1 MLEVRLLGQLRVTLD
16 GEIVEIAS
24 RPAQSLFAYLI
35 LNPGTDHRR
44 EKLAGLFW
52 PDSSESNARNNL
64 RQALW
69 RVRKALK
76 EDEGAEGGFILAD
89 SFTLAFNPQAT
100 YWLDAADLERDLSP
114 DKTTEDLIEIVSL
127 YGGELLPGFYDDW
140 VILERER
147 LQACFER
154 RMQGLMECLVG
165 EKRWHEVLEWGERW
179 IALGQ
184 VPELAFRAL
193 MIAHGGLGDTSG
205 VVSIFQRCV
214 EVLASELAVEPS
226 EDTKEVYERLSS
238 GEKFFGLYPFEEAPT
253 AQLMEAFPA
262 LPEPQPPAFLDA
274 ELEIREKAVEVFVA
288 REAELE
294 RLQGFFQEV
303 LEGKGRVV
311 FITGDAGSGKTAL
324 MHEFARR
331 AQESNRDLRVTF
343 GDCNALSGIG
353 DPYLPF
359 RDSFG
364 MLCGDLESKYEG
376 GQLRQEQV
384 QRLWTSLPLT
394 IQSVVKDGP
403 DLIHSFI
410 SGTALLAFGKAYNP
424 EKTGWLRPLE
434 ELIQGRAI
442 QLGSTGIEQ
451 KDLFNQYTKVLQAIS
466 TQHPLLVLLDD
477 LQWADAGSISL
488 LFHLGRRIEESRILI
503 LGAYRPTELSTP
515 TEGETH
521 PLGKVIA
528 EFKRNFGDIQV
539 DVGAVQ
545 HEESRRF
552 VDDLLDTE
560 PNRLDET
567 FREALYR
574 RTDGHPLFT
583 IELLRAMEGRG
594 DIVQDQEGF
603 WMEATGLDWD
613 RLPARVEG
621 VIEERVGRL
630 DENLQRLLTV
640 ASVEGEEFTAEVL
653 AGALN
658 LEVKE
663 VVKDLSHQLDKQH
676 RLVSA
681 QGVQRMGEG
690 RLSIYRF
697 RHTLFE
703 KHLYNQLDPVERINL
718 HEEIGSLL
726 ESFFGAQVDE
736 AAVALSRHFDEAGI
750 PDKAV
755 AYYEKAGNR
764 AKRLSADEDAISHFK
779 RGIELLQRLPDSTER
794 AQRELGLQ
802 ISLGA
807 PLITT
812 RGYGAPEVN
821 ETFARA
827 RELSIMVLDPPQL
840 FPLVYG
846 LRSFYLMRADHKTAR
861 EIAEQLIAIADQE
874 GDLSFYLQAHEALGS
889 TLFYLGELSLAQKH
903 LEKGVELY
911 DAQEHQTHAYL
922 YGQDPGVACM
932 SYLGLT
938 FWSLGFFDRALQWA
952 ESAIRLAREQNHPF
966 SLALALDFAASLHAL
981 FRNAE
986 ATKNYAEEAIAISE
1000 RQHFPMWLAMGKI
1013 LSGWAQAEQDQLK
1026 SGIKM
1031 INEGLEAWHSTG
1043 ATLGRPNFSALLA
1056 DALGKA
1062 GREAEGLEVVTQA
1075 LDAVKSTEEHV
1086 NEAELFRLQGELL
1099 LNQGVDAKQ
1108 VEQSFRKA
1116 LKVARSQGAKGA
1128 ELRVAVSLG
1137 RLWVS
1142 ENKSEDA
1149 RALLTDLCK
1158 GLTEGTDTVDLLE
1171 ARRILDGIT

>member
-1 MLEVRLLGQLRVTLD
+1 MLEVRLLGQFKVVLD
-16 GEIVEIAS
+16 GAVVEIAS

-35 LNPGTDHRR
+35 LNPGTEHRR

-76 EDEGAEGGFILAD
+76 EDEGVEEGFLRAD
-89 SFTLAFNPQAT
+89 SFTLDFNPQAT
-100 YWLDAADLERDLSP
+100 YWLDAEALEGDIPP
-114 DKTTEDLIEIVSL
+114 DKTTEDLIEIISL
-127 YGGELLPGFYDDW
+127 YEGELLPGFYDDW
-140 VILERER
+140 VVLERER
-147 LQACFER
+147 LQASFER
-154 RMQGLMECLVG
+154 KMQGLMECLVG

-193 MIAHGGLGDTSG
+193 MIAHGGLGDTSS
-205 VVSIFQRCV
+205 VASVFQRCV
-214 EVLASELAVEPS
+214 EILANELAVEPS
-226 EDTKEVYERLSS
+226 EDTKTVYEKLSS
-238 GEKFFGLYPFEEAPT
+238 GEKFFRLYPFEEAPT
-253 AQLMEAFPA
+253 AQRMGGFPTI
-262 LPEPQPPAFLDA
+262 PEPHPPAFLDV
-274 ELEIREKAVEVFVA
+274 ELRLRDESAGIFVA

-294 RLQGFFQEV
+294 RLQGFFREMMG
-303 LEGKGRVV
+303 GKGRVV

-331 AQESNRDLRVTF
+331 AQESIPDLRVSF

-359 RDSFG
+359 RDAFG
-364 MLCGDLESKYEG
+364 MLCGDLESKYES
-376 GQLRQEQV
+376 GQLRREQA
-384 QRLWTSLPLT
+384 QRLWTSLPLS

-403 DLIHSFI
+403 DLVHSFI
-410 SGTALLAFGKAYNP
+410 HGSALLAFGKAYNP
-424 EKTGWLRPLE
+424 EKTGWLQPLE
-434 ELIQGRAI
+434 ELIQGQAI
-442 QLGSTGIEQ
+442 QLGSTGLEQ
-451 KDLFNQYTKVLQAIS
+451 KDLFNQYTKVLQAFS
-466 TQHPLLVLLDD
+466 AQHPLLLLLDD

-503 LGAYRPTELSTP
+503 LGAYRPTELST
-515 TEGETH
+515 TAEGEAH
-521 PLGKVIA
+521 PLGKVVS

-539 DVGAVQ
+539 DLGTVQ
-545 HEESRRF
+545 NEEGRKF
-552 VDDLLDTE
+552 VEGLLDTE
-560 PNRLDET
+560 PNRLDES

-574 RTDGHPLFT
+574 RTGGHPLFT

-594 DIVQDQEGF
+594 DIVQDQEGC
-603 WMEATGLDWD
+603 WMEATSLDWD

-630 DENLQRLLTV
+630 DENLQKLLTV

-653 AGALN
+653 AGVLN

-663 VVKDLSHQLDKQH
+663 VIKDLSHQLDKQH

-681 QGVQRMGEG
+681 QGVQRMGER

-703 KHLYNQLDPVERINL
+703 KHLYNQLDPVERTNL

-726 ESFFGAQVDE
+726 ESFYGTQVDE
-736 AAVALSRHFDEAGI
+736 VAVALARHFDEAGI

-755 AYYEKAGNR
+755 TYYEGAGNR

-779 RGIELLQRLPDSTER
+779 RGIELLQGLPDSAEL
-794 AQRELGLQ
+794 AQRELRLQ

-807 PLITT
+807 PLIIA

-846 LRSFYLMRADHKTAR
+846 LRSFYLMRADHETAR

-889 TLFYLGELSLAQKH
+889 TLFYLGELSLAKEH
-903 LEKGVELY
+903 LEKGVELF
-911 DAQEHQTHAYL
+911 DAQEHQSHAYL

-938 FWSLGFFDRALQWA
+938 SWSLGFFDQALQWA

-981 FRNAE
+981 LRNAE
-986 ATKNYAEEAIAISE
+986 STKNYAEEAIAISE

-1013 LSGWAQAEQDQLK
+1013 LSGWAQAEQGQLK
-1026 SGIKM
+1026 SGIKT
-1031 INEGLEAWHSTG
+1031 INEGLEAWQSTG

-1062 GREAEGLEVVTQA
+1062 GREVEGLKVVAQA
-1075 LDAVKSTEEHV
+1075 LEAAQSTEERV
-1086 NEAELFRLQGELL
+1086 NEAELYRLQGELL
-1099 LNQGVDAKQ
+1099 RTQGAEVDQ
-1108 VEQSFRKA
+1108 IENSFQKA
-1116 LKVARSQGAKGA
+1116 LEVARHQGAKGA

-1137 RLWVS
+1137 KLWVNK
-1142 ENKSEDA
+1142 NKSVDA
-1149 RALLTDLCK
+1149 RALLTDLCN
-1158 GLTEGTDTVDLLE
+1158 GLTEGADAVDFLE
-1171 ARRILDGIT
+1171 ARAILDGIT